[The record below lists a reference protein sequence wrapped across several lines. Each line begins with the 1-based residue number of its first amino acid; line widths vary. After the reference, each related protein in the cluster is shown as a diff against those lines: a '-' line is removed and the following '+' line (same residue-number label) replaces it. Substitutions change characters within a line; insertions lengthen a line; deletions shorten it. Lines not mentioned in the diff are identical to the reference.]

1 MTEASVMM
9 LKRKDHGRHENTRKQ
24 SGFFPGGR
32 LDALWLFRVCSWFH
46 PLRVIVLACLVLLDS
61 SSIFAHPI
69 SLTDSV
75 VDVQKDRVDI
85 ELKVLVEDLVL
96 YYPVTADESD
106 VYPVASL
113 VEAARSHRRFLLDG
127 LKLLDG
133 RGTELKGYA
142 VAVDASRLSDKG
154 IPLTEVKQSSV
165 TYRLRYPTPR
175 PLGFLTVSQEFG
187 GAKAILP
194 AMMDCQV
201 KQQGVVLDV
210 PQPLLSSQTLT
221 TKFDW
226 TKPPTPPENWR
237 ELKQRREERLKLQ
250 LGIASYSGLYSFFY
264 ITPREV
270 RHEILIPLLTLDEW
284 TPIKRKSPE
293 FLEVPEQE
301 VAIEQVANFFRKGNP
316 VSINGSSVKPVVARV
331 NFFGLDIRDF
341 AMNADPRRVSVAQAR
356 VGVMLSYPST
366 TVPTTVNA
374 KWETFSKFAPF
385 LKSVIYEFNEP
396 ATEHFF
402 RPDEA
407 AFNWAGKSIN
417 QQRTAQAD
425 FVKSSGRIPTPG
437 QAEQISYSLI
447 RNVYKA
453 FDFHGEKETY
463 DALNA
468 VVDGPLLR
476 SLYLQIRRSLLM
488 AEQGG
493 SRSRVLDV
501 KQVSSTLAG
510 PPSESQIEIELR
522 WRLASEVEHWGHIH
536 TRENE
541 YVGRLSI
548 KDKGGA
554 WKLNTVR
561 FLSQKRVRFETQLRQ

>member
-1 MTEASVMM
+1 MM

-24 SGFFPGGR
+24 SGFFPGVR
-32 LDALWLFRVCSWFH
+32 LDALWLFRVCSCFH

-210 PQPLLSSQTLT
+210 
-221 TKFDW
+221 
-226 TKPPTPPENWR
+226 
-237 ELKQRREERLKLQ
+237 
-250 LGIASYSGLYSFFY
+250 
-264 ITPREV
+264 
-270 RHEILIPLLTLDEW
+270 
-284 TPIKRKSPE
+284 
-293 FLEVPEQE
+293 
-301 VAIEQVANFFRKGNP
+301 
-316 VSINGSSVKPVVARV
+316 
-331 NFFGLDIRDF
+331 
-341 AMNADPRRVSVAQAR
+341 
-356 VGVMLSYPST
+356 
-366 TVPTTVNA
+366 
-374 KWETFSKFAPF
+374 
-385 LKSVIYEFNEP
+385 
-396 ATEHFF
+396 
-402 RPDEA
+402 
-407 AFNWAGKSIN
+407 
-417 QQRTAQAD
+417 
-425 FVKSSGRIPTPG
+425 
-437 QAEQISYSLI
+437 
-447 RNVYKA
+447 
-453 FDFHGEKETY
+453 
-463 DALNA
+463 
-468 VVDGPLLR
+468 
-476 SLYLQIRRSLLM
+476 
-488 AEQGG
+488 
-493 SRSRVLDV
+493 
-501 KQVSSTLAG
+501 
-510 PPSESQIEIELR
+510 
-522 WRLASEVEHWGHIH
+522 
-536 TRENE
+536 
-541 YVGRLSI
+541 
-548 KDKGGA
+548 
-554 WKLNTVR
+554 
-561 FLSQKRVRFETQLRQ
+561 